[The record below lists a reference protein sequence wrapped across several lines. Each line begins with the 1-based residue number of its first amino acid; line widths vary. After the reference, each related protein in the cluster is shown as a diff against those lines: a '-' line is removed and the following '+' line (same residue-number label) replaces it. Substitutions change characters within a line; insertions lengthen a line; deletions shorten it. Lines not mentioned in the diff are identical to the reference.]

1 MFVRNVGEKSQIYS
15 CQLLDQAATGT
26 VREVPLLPLHP
37 VTRDQPI
44 KYQCIKVMT
53 PSGWNPPPGH
63 RKLHGDLLYLQVRIL
78 YYSNSLSSKLYLG
91 RFCWYYCRAGL
102 LKVNVIRPCES
113 PHWAV

>member
-1 MFVRNVGEKSQIYS
+1 MFVRNVGEKTQIYS
-15 CQLLDQAATGT
+15 CHLLHQASTVT

-78 YYSNSLSSKLYLG
+78 YYSSSLSSTS
-91 RFCWYYCRAGL
+91 
-102 LKVNVIRPCES
+102 I
-113 PHWAV
+113 

>member
-1 MFVRNVGEKSQIYS
+1 MLAKKNINIFFT
-15 CQLLDQAATGT
+15 QLLDQAAAGT

-78 YYSNSLSSKLYLG
+78 YYSSSLSSTSIG
-91 RFCWYYCRAGL
+91 T
-102 LKVNVIRPCES
+102 
-113 PHWAV
+113 